1 MNTRILVIGAGMVG
15 STSASSIAAR
25 GLGTVFLHD
34 VVEDLALGRAMD
46 INHSLPSSSSDSRV
60 IGCNTIQEAGRAD
73 IVVITAGL
81 ARKAGMT
88 RLDLLRHN
96 ASVITSL
103 APVLASQC
111 PDARVLLVTNPVDV
125 LTWHLK
131 GLCPAMRIMGLG
143 CSLDMV
149 RLRHFIARASGVSV
163 ESVGAMVIGTHD
175 DNMIPLA
182 KRASLA
188 GIPATSILRPED
200 MPDIILRTKTAGSAI
215 VNSMKTHSGHYAAG
229 GVISLIV
236 ESMVLDRGMV
246 FPVSVC
252 LNGEY
257 GYRDVCLA
265 LPCIID
271 AEGVRQIIEMGLDDH
286 EKGMLEV
293 CARSIRE
300 QMEILRTWEGTSCR

>member
-1 MNTRILVIGAGMVG
+1 VHRPRILVIGAGMVG
-15 STSASSIAAR
+15 STSAASIAAR
-25 GLGTVFLHD
+25 GLGTVYLHD
-34 VVEDLALGRAMD
+34 ALEDLALGRAMD
-46 INHSLPSSSSDSRV
+46 INQSLPSSSSDSCV
-60 IGCNTIQEAGRAD
+60 IGCNTLAEAGRAD

-96 ASVITSL
+96 ASVVATL

-131 GLCPAMRIMGLG
+131 SLCPAMHIMGLG
-143 CSLDMV
+143 CSLDMI
-149 RLRHFIARASGVSV
+149 RLRHFIAWAAGVSV
-163 ESVGAMVIGTHD
+163 DSVGAMVIGTHD

-182 KRASLA
+182 ARASIA
-188 GIPATSILRPED
+188 GTPATSLIKSADLPG
-200 MPDIILRTKTAGSAI
+200 IIERTKHAGSTI
-215 VNSMKTHSGHYAAG
+215 VNYMKAHSGHYAAG
-229 GVISLIV
+229 EIVSLIV
-236 ESMVLDRGMV
+236 ESMALDRGMV

-257 GYRDVCLA
+257 GYRDICLA

-271 AEGVRQIIEMGLDDH
+271 GGGIRQVIEMELDAR
-286 EKGMLEV
+286 EKDLLDV
-293 CARSIRE
+293 CARSISE
-300 QMEILRTWEGTSCR
+300 QIGQL